1 MKAHAETATI
11 MVKDARGFKLVERS
25 IWHFN
30 KLYKTLP
37 MGNPKRPAEI
47 NENLSL
53 LTMSSSSS
61 STNERTVLAPQTQV
75 NFVYRKYR
83 FVVSIDTSMSLF
95 ATDITTG
102 LPVFSDILLKLYTM
116 FLEIVRAVYI
126 PNTEIVFNPEIFV
139 SVVAQGT
146 HPNPIVVLVQGFKL
160 SAQKL
165 PALLKILEKRLR
177 DLEEKVVG
185 TLKASS
191 FSDADDANVS
201 SDLSNA
207 LRNAALALKFL
218 PEEACPVV
226 VVLTDGVLG
235 PPSRMREYENLV
247 ADFNRHSIPI
257 NIFQL
262 GQNLDFS
269 TLPFGFLGNAK
280 SLHWMCTSCS
290 SLLFIISEASFM
302 LLNQPIHSFA
312 KKIS

>member
-1 MKAHAETATI
+1 MKPYAETATI
-11 MVKDARGFKLVERS
+11 MVKDASEFNVVERS

-37 MGNPKRPAEI
+37 MWNPKRPVEI

-61 STNERTVLAPQTQV
+61 NERTVLSPQTQL
-75 NFVYRKYR
+75 NFVYKKYR

-102 LPVFSDILLKLYTM
+102 LPVFSDILLKLHIM

-126 PNTEIVFNPEIFV
+126 PNTEIVFNPEIYV

-160 SAQKL
+160 STRKL
-165 PALLKILEKRLR
+165 PALLKILEIRLR

-191 FSDADDANVS
+191 SSDADDANVA

-207 LRNAALALKFL
+207 LHNAALALKFL
-218 PEEACPVV
+218 PKEASPVV
-226 VVLTDGVLG
+226 VILTDGVLG
-235 PPSRMREYENLV
+235 PPSRMRDYENLV

-262 GQNLDFS
+262 GQNLDYS
-269 TLPFGFLGNAK
+269 TLPFGFLDNTK
-280 SLHWMCTSCS
+280 SLHWMCTWCS
-290 SLLFIISEASFM
+290 WNIHTLEQQQQHTRTQVR
-302 LLNQPIHSFA
+302 QPEEPC
-312 KKIS
+312 